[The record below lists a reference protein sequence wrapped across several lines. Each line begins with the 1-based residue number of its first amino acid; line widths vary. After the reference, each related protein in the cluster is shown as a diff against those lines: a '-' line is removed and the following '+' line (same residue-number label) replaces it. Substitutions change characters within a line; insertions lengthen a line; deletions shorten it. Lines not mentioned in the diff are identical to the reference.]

1 MARGYRFFI
10 ILSIISLFA
19 KITDSR
25 ILDRHSFPDGFIF
38 GTAASAYQYEG
49 ATDEGGKSPAIWDHF
64 SRTYPERT
72 KMHNADVAIDFYH
85 RYKDDIKLM
94 KELNMDAFRYS
105 ISWARLIPSGKLKD
119 GVNKEGVQF
128 YKDLIDE
135 LVANDIQPSMTLYH
149 WDHPQSL
156 EDEYGGFLSPKIV
169 EDFRDFAR
177 ICFEEF
183 GDKVKMWTTINE
195 PYIMTIAGYD
205 QGNKAAGR
213 CSKWVNEKCHA
224 GDSSTEP
231 YIVSHNVLLA
241 HAAAVDEFRKSKKI
255 SHDSQI
261 GIVLSPR
268 WFEPYH
274 SDSTEDKEAAE
285 RALAYE
291 IGWHLDPVIHGDYPE
306 IVKKY
311 GGNKLPSFTEEQSN
325 MLKNS
330 SDFVGVNYYT
340 ARFATHIPEIN
351 PAKPRFK
358 TDHHVE
364 WKVTNHSGHIIG
376 HGDERGLILSHPE
389 GLRKILNY
397 IKDRYNN
404 IPVYIKENGINDN
417 DDGTK
422 PREEILKDTFRIE
435 YHDTHIQQLHKAI
448 VEDGCDVRGY
458 YAWSMMDNFEWEHG
472 YTARFGLYYVDFV
485 NGLKR
490 YPKDSVKWFKR
501 FLKRSIGE
509 TKEEEVKEMSRA
521 DMNETLYE
529 QVDFDEY
536 SGFVASFMAT
546 NQSKREQEKNRCSS
560 DLFYSSFGVLKEI
573 EDSSSFYR
581 L

>member
-1 MARGYRFFI
+1 MAKGSWFFI
-10 ILSIISLFA
+10 ILFIISMLENM
-19 KITDSR
+19 INSLE
-25 ILDRHSFPDGFIF
+25 LDRHSFPDDFIF
-38 GTAASAYQYEG
+38 GTAASAFQYEG
-49 ATDEGGKSPAIWDHF
+49 ATSEGGKSPTIWDHF
-64 SRTYPERT
+64 SLTYPERT

-94 KELNMDAFRYS
+94 KELNMDAFRFS
-105 ISWARLIPSGKLKD
+105 ISWSRLIPSGKLKD

-135 LVANDIQPSMTLYH
+135 LLANDIQPSMTLYH

-195 PYIMTIAGYD
+195 PYIMTVAGYD

-213 CSKWVNEKCHA
+213 CSKWVNEKCQA

-231 YIVSHNVLLA
+231 YIVSHHTLLA
-241 HAAAVDEFRKSKKI
+241 HAAAVEEFRKCEKT
-255 SHDSQI
+255 SHDGQI

-274 SDSTEDKEAAE
+274 SDSTDDKEAAE
-285 RALAYE
+285 RALAFE

-311 GGNKLPSFTEEQSN
+311 AGNKLPSFTVEQSK
-325 MLKNS
+325 MLQNS
-330 SDFVGVNYYT
+330 SDFVGINYYT
-340 ARFATHIPEIN
+340 ARFAAHLPHIDPE
-351 PAKPRFK
+351 KPRFK

-364 WKVTNHSGHIIG
+364 WKLTNHSGHIIG
-376 HGDERGLILSHPE
+376 PGEERGFLFSHPE
-389 GLRKILNY
+389 GLRKVLNY
-397 IKDRYNN
+397 IKERYNN
-404 IPVYIKENGINDN
+404 MPVYIKENGINDN

-422 PREEILKDTFRIE
+422 PREEIVKDTFRIE
-435 YHDTHIQQLHKAI
+435 YHKTHFEELHKAI

-458 YAWSMMDNFEWEHG
+458 YAWSLMDNFEWEHG

-501 FLKRSIGE
+501 FLKKSVVGE
-509 TKEEEVKEMSRA
+509 SNKEEVEEMSRA
-521 DMNETLYE
+521 EGNKT
-529 QVDFDEY
+529 FK
-536 SGFVASFMAT
+536 GFEESAGFFASFMAM
-546 NQSKREQEKNRCSS
+546 NQSRRDEENNRCSF
-560 DLFYSSFGVLKEI
+560 DFPHTHFGVLQGI
-573 EDSSSFYR
+573 ENPSSFY
-581 L
+581 